1 MPPEPILASAA
12 TFFSVIR
19 HAGIRQMDHLP
30 STFNAP
36 QSAQLLINLDCEQ
49 DDVLRQ
55 LDELNHR
62 IEQAIVTGQM
72 SIRTPSEQQRG

>member
-1 MPPEPILASAA
+1 MNHTS
-12 TFFSVIR
+12 
-19 HAGIRQMDHLP
+19 

-36 QSAQLLINLDCEQ
+36 ESAQLLIDLDCEQ

-62 IEQAIVTGQM
+62 IEQAIVMGQM